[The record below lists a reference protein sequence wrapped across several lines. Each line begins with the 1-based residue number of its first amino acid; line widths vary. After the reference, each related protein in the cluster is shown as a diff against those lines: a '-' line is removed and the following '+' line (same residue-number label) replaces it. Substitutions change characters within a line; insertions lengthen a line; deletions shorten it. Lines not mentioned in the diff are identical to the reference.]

1 MKTIKLIT
9 HSLEN
14 IFGSLFNSNMDVMTG
29 KARKI
34 FSNEEDKKKYVEAVE
49 KLKNSQSKQ
58 ETITLSTNE
67 TITLIS

>member
-29 KARKI
+29 EARKI

-49 KLKNSQSKQ
+49 KLKILKANKKPSHFLQMKPSH
-58 ETITLSTNE
+58 
-67 TITLIS
+67 